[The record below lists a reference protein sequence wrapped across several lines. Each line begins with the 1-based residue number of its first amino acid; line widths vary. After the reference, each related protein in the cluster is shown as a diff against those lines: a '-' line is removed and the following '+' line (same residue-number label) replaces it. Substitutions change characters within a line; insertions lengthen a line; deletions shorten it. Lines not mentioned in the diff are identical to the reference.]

1 MGVAPRWEPRKYD
14 RAVCEALVTGGCKPL
29 VARVLAARGVSAEI
43 LEEFLDPSLARLL
56 SPELLPGVSRAVDV
70 ILPFVAERRRIVVFG
85 DYDADGVCATA
96 ILVSTLNRLGGR
108 AVPFF
113 PCRGE
118 EGYGM
123 SAMSLARLRRE
134 FPDVALVVT
143 VDNGISSPDEV
154 RGLRDQGVAVVV
166 TDHHLPGELVPEA
179 DALVNP
185 RVASAPGLDDLCGS
199 GVAFFLASALARR
212 AVAEGLYAGAKFCGP
227 LLVLAGL
234 ATVTDLVSLKGQ
246 NRILVAQSLANFRT
260 SAPIGL
266 RELLDRSQRRAESVS
281 ARDYGFA
288 LGPRINAAGRAE
300 PQVATAREAYE
311 LVVAEDREQARVLAK
326 RVDDLNAL
334 RKSQERR
341 IEDEARCQISAEAA
355 RTAVV
360 VRGTDWN
367 PGVIGIVAARIL
379 ETVHVPVAVAVGD
392 TGSVRAPT
400 GYNVHEALMASS
412 EHLLRFGGHAAAGG
426 FTVRPGSFEG
436 FREAFS
442 RACAAQRERSPA
454 GPVQAF
460 DGWIDPGDITLELYE
475 SLRGL
480 EPFGEGNPQPVFG
493 LQGVTFSRV
502 VVMGAEGRHLSIA
515 FADRAIPRAVWWGH
529 GAQAESLRGG
539 SFRRFDV
546 FFTLT
551 VSDYGGEPLHVELC
565 LVDVRPSDEACGL

>member
-1 MGVAPRWEPRKYD
+1 M
-14 RAVCEALVTGGCKPL
+14 PL
-29 VARVLAARGVSAEI
+29 VARVLAARGVSAEV
-43 LEEFLDPSLARLL
+43 LEEFLDPSLARLH

-70 ILPFVAERRRIVVFG
+70 ILPFVAEKRRIVVFG

-154 RGLRDQGVAVVV
+154 RGLRDRGVAVVV
-166 TDHHLPGELVPEA
+166 TDHHLPGDRVPEA

-185 RVASAPGLDDLCGS
+185 RVASAPGFDDLCGS

-246 NRILVAQSLANFRT
+246 NRILVAQSLANFR
-260 SAPIGL
+260 SCAPIGL

-311 LVVAEDREQARVLAK
+311 LVVADDREQARVLAK

-341 IEDEARCQISAEAA
+341 IEDEARGQISAEAA

-392 TGSVRAPT
+392 TGSVRAPA
-400 GYNVHEALMASS
+400 GYNVHEALMAAS

-426 FTVRPGSFEG
+426 FTVRPGSFEC
-436 FREAFS
+436 FREAFG
-442 RACAAQRERSPA
+442 RACAAQRERSPG

-460 DGWIDPGDITLELYE
+460 DGWLEPEDLTLELHE

-493 LQGVTFSRV
+493 LRGVAFSRV
-502 VVMGAEGRHLSIA
+502 VVMGADGRHLSIA
-515 FADRAIPRAVWWGH
+515 FADRAVPRAVWWGH
-529 GAQAESLRGG
+529 GSQADNLRGG
-539 SFRRFDV
+539 AFRRFDI
-546 FFTLT
+546 FFTLA
-551 VSDYGGEPLHVELC
+551 VSDYGGEPPHVELC
-565 LVDVRPSDEACGL
+565 LVDVRPSEETCGL